1 MDFRNHIAVNLKL
14 EVIENYSKDYSSSS
28 TKVCGILNVK

>member
-14 EVIENYSKDYSSSS
+14 EVIENYSREKIIQAVVQKYAAF
-28 TKVCGILNVK
+28 